1 MAVSVEIPR
10 SSAED
15 RGVAHLA
22 LRSDLG
28 VDSTRPLMVASAA
41 EARVSDSA
49 FAFTGFPPFLLN
61 T

>member
-1 MAVSVEIPR
+1 
-10 SSAED
+10 
-15 RGVAHLA
+15 
-22 LRSDLG
+22 
-28 VDSTRPLMVASAA
+28 LMVASAA